1 MSFTSRS
8 REKLACFGGRFCA
21 PRHTVSDQP
30 IPFSSSAA
38 KSPDHARE
46 RTFALLLGLHGL
58 ALMVVFPLGTQEAR
72 LWHPGVP
79 GVAAVAAAFPLASV
93 AGGLLARRLTRL
105 PSSTRSLALLA
116 FLSTLPCVLSFDHP
130 SFLFA
135 RMIAGF
141 ATGIAYVAIHRVL
154 PASAGSLTNR
164 IAPRV
169 VAFGLPVCLLGATL
183 FDWRSAFIPLL
194 AGQALI
200 ALRPLPSAAPL
211 PPLAREAAPAALVA
225 TGALAYVSAAFLT
238 VLSGFLVFNAGHT
251 EFHIPLVLLLA
262 ALLGLAVPPSLG
274 FLRARFSPPVIFA
287 ATLGVSAASLV
298 ALLALRT
305 PQPAALAVGVIAGF
319 ITANTARH
327 LALAGLVVPS
337 IAPAALP
344 AHQTHTHLAHHL
356 GSGLGALSASLF
368 ITLTPGH
375 TFTGMTS
382 LLAAALTATALA
394 CVSGLRAVH
403 PRRTPAPAPDADM
416 ARLVTDTGSTR
427 I

>member
-1 MSFTSRS
+1 V
-8 REKLACFGGRFCA
+8 L
-21 PRHTVSDQP
+21 PPHTVSDQP

-46 RTFALLLGLHGL
+46 RSFALLLGLHGL

-79 GVAAVAAAFPLASV
+79 GVAAAAAAFPLASV
-93 AGGLLARRLTRL
+93 AGGLLARRLARL

-116 FLSTLPCVLSFDHP
+116 FLSTLPCALSFDHP

-200 ALRPLPSAAPL
+200 ALLHFPSAAQPAAPL

-251 EFHIPLVLLLA
+251 EVHIPLVLLLA
-262 ALLGLAVPPSLG
+262 ALLGLAVPPALG

-356 GSGLGALSASLF
+356 GSGLGALSAGLF

-427 I
+427 V